1 MTKQVKTFIEDNI
14 DLIETE
20 SWESLFDSWYDAEI
34 DMWWEL
40 SDAAMFEEMVTI
52 LKSSGINIDLDK
64 RSLVM
69 TRILEHELKLEMTN
83 AHSFPNDFIGQGSIL
98 NRLNSYLGYT
108 EEEVIQLM
116 DRVAENLGLRTTEF
130 YGKGYY
136 IDK

>member
-69 TRILEHELKLEMTN
+69 TRILEHELKLEMN
-83 AHSFPNDFIGQGSIL
+83 NVHSFPNDFIGQGSIL
-98 NRLNSYLGYT
+98 NRLNSYMGYT

-116 DRVAENLGLRTTEF
+116 DRVAENLGLCATEF